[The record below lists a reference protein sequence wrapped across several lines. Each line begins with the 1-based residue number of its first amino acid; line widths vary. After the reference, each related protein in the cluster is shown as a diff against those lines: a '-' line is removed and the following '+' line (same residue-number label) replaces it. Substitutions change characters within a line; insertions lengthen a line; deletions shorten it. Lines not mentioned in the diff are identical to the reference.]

1 MPVLVV
7 KNFDSVHHIVYNKD
21 HNSDALPTHR
31 PNTSNPM
38 LDGVPKQQEDRQSRR
53 GGSNP
58 STSTG
63 SSRTNSS
70 ADGNSGDDLDV
81 AGVGA
86 GAAPSAGKASTAGRV
101 DEAVSRAFTG
111 EAWRTQLEGAKPAA
125 QSPTV
130 QPEFEQVSSLWK
142 KS

>member
-1 MPVLVV
+1 
-7 KNFDSVHHIVYNKD
+7 
-21 HNSDALPTHR
+21 
-31 PNTSNPM
+31 M
-38 LDGVPKQQEDRQSRR
+38 LDGVPKQQEDRQSRH

-58 STSTG
+58 TTSTG

-70 ADGNSGDDLDV
+70 AAGNSSDDLDV

-111 EAWRTQLEGAKPAA
+111 EAWRTQLERAKPAA

-130 QPEFEQVSSLWK
+130 LPEFEQVRAHYEK
-142 KS
+142 KVENLMQFTSRHAKPFIIRYPHLLGEGWIP